1 MIVLKTFE
9 QREIVFGEEFKLEDG
24 RTNLMI
30 CASSKVDVDSPE
42 L

>member
-1 MIVLKTFE
+1 MIVLKTCE

-30 CASSKVDVDSPE
+30 CASSKVDVE
-42 L
+42 LS